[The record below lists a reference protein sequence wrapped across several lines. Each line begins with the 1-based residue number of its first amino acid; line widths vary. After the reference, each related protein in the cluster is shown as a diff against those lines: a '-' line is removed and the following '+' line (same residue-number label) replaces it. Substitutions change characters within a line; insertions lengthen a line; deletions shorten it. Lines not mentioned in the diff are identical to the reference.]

1 MAVTKKAFPSS
12 SQPRSSTP
20 AKIDITFACRIYIDS
35 KCRLEASRFRHEQ
48 FALRKTGTCSLGQFV
63 VLWRVSFLRAK

>member
-1 MAVTKKAFPSS
+1 MAVTKKAFPSN
-12 SQPRSSTP
+12 TNHTFIDP

-48 FALRKTGTCSLGQFV
+48 FALRKSGTCSLGQFV